1 MTVPENAVMNIG
13 DPLKGTKFLN
23 QQNGCWLYCKECDAC
38 SLLVNGR
45 DSLPYPVRWNKS
57 WKSEPVPK
65 VRRLLIEGSATILY
79 VKETA
84 DDVFNYS

>member
-1 MTVPENAVMNIG
+1 MTGPVNAVMNIG
-13 DPLKGTKFLN
+13 VSLKGTKFLN
-23 QQNGCWLYCKECDAC
+23 QLNGYWLFYKECDAC

-45 DSLPYPVRWNKS
+45 DSLPYPVPWNKS

-65 VRRLLIEGSATILY
+65 VRLLLIEGSATILY